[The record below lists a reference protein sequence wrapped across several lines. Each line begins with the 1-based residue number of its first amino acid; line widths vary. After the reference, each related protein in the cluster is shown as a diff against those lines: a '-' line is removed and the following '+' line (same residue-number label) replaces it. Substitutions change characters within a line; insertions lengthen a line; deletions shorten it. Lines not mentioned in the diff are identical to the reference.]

1 MVPDVTHLT
10 KKMESRKCT
19 LVGFDRIK
27 VTSILLEEVHQSL
40 LQFFAIERHVAT
52 YLEGI
57 IDEVITEYESFNY
70 LTSFLINVY

>member
-1 MVPDVTHLT
+1 
-10 KKMESRKCT
+10 MESRKCT

-57 IDEVITEYESFNY
+57 IDEIITEYESFNY
-70 LTSFLINVY
+70 LTSFLINV